1 MFFSNNLSFSSI
13 LLLFISDSK
22 SKCQSC
28 HNNQVLISVVNKNR
42 NKRVS
47 FKTDPLCEYY
57 TDDDFINYNMTL
69 KIKYNKNN
77 ILLYFYSCFNIIT

>member
-28 HNNQVLISVVNKNR
+28 HNNQVLISVVKENR
-42 NKRVS
+42 NEKRVS
-47 FKTDPLCEYY
+47 FKKDPLCEY
-57 TDDDFINYNMTL
+57 F
-69 KIKYNKNN
+69 
-77 ILLYFYSCFNIIT
+77 